1 MTSEAMEQKTAVFSV
16 EQKTAVFRLGDLSLE
31 TVSAGHQMDDAT
43 RELPLIA
50 GRFAGRHWIPEEVKR
65 ETQAKQEKKERPRRG
80 LAFFALC
87 ASLAFL
93 LLVGSLMV
101 QARLTAMNEE
111 AAAVSAEIRT
121 LREENETLE
130 LERAEARGL
139 TAPESASAALALRY
153 GTASTAFVDAPAADK
168 AAVLGVRRGQGV
180 SFWWNS
186 FVDTLGEC
194 FR

>member
-1 MTSEAMEQKTAVFSV
+1 MAAGYLNEKTVVFAPGSL
-16 EQKTAVFRLGDLSLE
+16 TRLAEPRSYNVDE
-31 TVSAGHQMDDAT
+31 PT

-80 LAFFALC
+80 LTFFALC

-93 LLVGSLMV
+93 LLIGSLMV

-130 LERAEARGL
+130 LERAEARSL
-139 TAPESASAALALRY
+139 TAPESASAALAQRY